1 MSVLAHCTVV
11 YVGYWKV
18 THILSIQSVCFPLPV
33 LDDHLGSGDGACPP
47 LVPHVLELLRQ
58 LAFVVEA
65 SFQLVQSLGVGQ
77 GVPGVRVARGV
88 HDVAEPTHKR
98 VEKQVADLVRLVGL
112 AGTVQQPGQ
121 NKRD

>member
-1 MSVLAHCTVV
+1 M
-11 YVGYWKV
+11 
-18 THILSIQSVCFPLPV
+18 
-33 LDDHLGSGDGACPP
+33 LDDHLGGGDGACPP

-77 GVPGVRVARGV
+77 GVSGVRVARGV

-121 NKRD
+121 RTKGKL